1 MDKMCRINE
10 NTMNSGL
17 VFFHN
22 ENLFLWDTSEIVNL
36 VTRFQGKGDKLRF
49 SKSEWPEQLRSFVLP
64 LTREY
69 TR

>member
-1 MDKMCRINE
+1 MEAWVKLNGQNVPINE

-36 VTRFQGKGDKLRF
+36 VTRFRARAE
-49 SKSEWPEQLRSFVLP
+49 S
-64 LTREY
+64 
-69 TR
+69 